1 MTASAPTPDEMER
14 DDNHEPASL
23 PAPTKNTSI
32 MQVRFP
38 PHAAPPAIPLQH
50 NPHPDPSPPRPN
62 PAAAARLSPSFVASL
77 DPHLPSVSASVR
89 ASPAQVYRQAVEA
102 ERSEQLLE
110 KHRKR
115 YVAGNAKTD
124 PSARLRERTFEYA
137 SLNEHLVMLSLTRAV
152 RTPRSSHNPSHNY

>member
-1 MTASAPTPDEMER
+1 M
-14 DDNHEPASL
+14 
-23 PAPTKNTSI
+23 
-32 MQVRFP
+32 
-38 PHAAPPAIPLQH
+38 
-50 NPHPDPSPPRPN
+50 
-62 PAAAARLSPSFVASL
+62 
-77 DPHLPSVSASVR
+77 R

-124 PSARLRERTFEYA
+124 PSARTKLRERTFEYA